1 MKIKGAFPVR
11 WAAQDGADGTGVT
24 VASQQVKYAS
34 STQGTNHP
42 TTGWQTSIPNVAD
55 GNFLWTWLHLVF
67 SDGKSTDIY
76 STARQGIDGRGIQS
90 SSVTYSQQATSVN
103 PETITNW
110 GGFPS
115 ELTDGY
121 WLYTRTVITYS
132 DGAPSTSYS
141 VSQIGTGSY
150 YAGTA
155 EYFAAGVSPDTP
167 PEGYA
172 AMGTYVSGQI
182 IQTTWKQERPQLT
195 AETPYLWNFE
205 ISSDSRGNRYV
216 TDVICIGNFAKGIT
230 SIVETYAISAQNSIP
245 TGRDYPSDIAEA
257 DWKDEAHAVAP
268 TDAKRYQWN
277 KTTTTYNDG
286 SVQNNYHIS
295 AVKGVD
301 GKGAIYIDL
310 DNENDSMLY
319 DGSGNLISGNMVSNI
334 KLYDNGSDKTSG
346 RTFSV
351 DSSSGVTASID
362 DAVLTITA
370 MSANSGYV
378 VVKCIYN
385 SVPYYARFTCKK
397 VIGADKYE
405 LVCTPSALTFNE
417 DTDTP
422 RQTTVT
428 VSVYKTAQNGTREL
442 LQKLPTGY
450 TVKRKWSDDENGTVM
465 DYADG
470 EATFIPSY
478 IWDRYRVE
486 LKDAQGVVLDYET
499 IPICHVKNGEKG
511 DSAFVLDA
519 ENENIGFVV
528 ENNGRYS
535 DSQSRTIKIN
545 AYYGAAKV
553 TSGVTYS
560 VETEE
565 NTDASVSNYLS
576 VSEVKDGEIT
586 IGTKDDVVWTKDK
599 VVNVKIT
606 ATHATYGT
614 RSIIISCVPVFGGAD
629 ADYYELQPSL
639 DAITFSKTTDG
650 QSLTPSSRSLVI
662 QCKHIK
668 KGVPEIVDLP
678 TGYAIRYSYSE
689 YPTAPSGANS
699 GTGYTSGQ
707 SITIN
712 SSTKNT
718 MLYIVL
724 FNGINVVDRE
734 SIPILKGGID
744 GNPALTMNLSND
756 ISSFASDEDG
766 TALDTTTHSTIVS
779 LFLGTAPQNITEISA
794 ECSDV
799 DMAVE
804 CVKDVN
810 GKYTG
815 EVIVTVPSEIWYAES
830 NEVVITAKCAAST
843 LSYEKVFTLH
853 NVSSG
858 AKGLPATLY
867 ELQPSL
873 DVLSFARNETG
884 GYSPATLQVY
894 CGYIKIVGSSRTS
907 YAGNDVNNLW
917 KIDGKYEIMGRYHK
931 ADGSTTGW
939 TLAYKLSNGTFT
951 IQGDSD
957 YTAIEFIFTSATEI
971 NQVSDSDIFDREIV
985 PVVRDGANGEA
996 TFYYVIPSADKITR
1010 KHDGTLSPATINC
1023 KAYQKTG
1030 TDDPE
1035 LVTSGAQGSY
1045 DYYVGTA
1052 KYTVDNYTG
1061 GNITPT
1067 PWWTKIVFYLKSS
1080 DGVVLTQR
1088 EILVENEDVSPE
1100 QNLLNDTN
1108 FTNLLLDSSTNRY
1121 KSEVLGG
1128 EGVDGNNA
1136 LFCNPDS
1143 LEKDA
1148 APYTDVWS
1156 QFVSQPNDKRLLPS
1170 TWYTLSFYA
1179 KSLGYSQ
1186 IDIKQSSNLYS
1197 FAKRRVYLSKAT
1209 HILIIRGYASTLAL
1223 SADRELRV
1231 FVHNDDWSWLTSASI
1246 KQSAITE
1253 AGVSFTPPSEGTYNI
1268 TSCCYVAGGGDAAAE
1283 QTVYL
1288 EWYRLRLANRQDR
1301 LISYCYPN
1309 VIDTQQVQV
1318 HDGNVID
1325 SRPSNGYNLVTLTQ
1339 SWKRFYMVFKTKSTI
1354 PADVNRV
1361 LFRIP
1366 QDGNSIY
1373 LSQMKLERGV
1383 FPTTWTGSNHDTKGY
1398 SGAKPYFLKF
1408 SEIKGVAT
1416 QVYQGVGD
1424 EEWYTIVYDDVN
1436 HTGWYTP
1443 VYSHLTSKDEV
1454 LTDASRWR
1462 MSNMQFVATSV
1473 FFAQM
1478 AYIENLGV
1486 RNVLLSDGST
1496 IEGGMCHSDKNDAGG
1511 SLGLGDVRFWLGAA
1525 NPALGKIRGYK
1536 DGKFVAANGK
1546 AVFDPSGDVSLCDGN
1561 AKFDKDG
1568 NTTIAN
1574 LTATN
1579 GKFSGELYSSEGRVG
1594 GFEIA
1599 EGRIGDMRDN
1609 AMLGNGMTITQS
1621 YVRAGVSD
1629 CYGAIGS
1636 DLSGSMVSGGA
1647 IQYAGYISCTR
1658 SNYKPET
1665 DMVPHTNYGMSVNV
1679 QNSETCIGMDVTVG
1693 NSSLQSIGLNFNISG
1708 RNRCYAF
1715 CGNGTG
1721 VLRGLM
1727 EGYRLNVMQ
1736 FSDNDGETRMI
1747 DLRNGKYVMLG
1758 VDRQNCSLLLP
1769 SLSNVCEALNIGH
1782 DSPGDIAV
1790 RLTIYCRWSTQSVR
1804 IIGRKHIEGQ
1814 SWEYP
1819 LLRDNNNNDNWS
1831 VNMAEGDTL
1840 ELLLT
1845 HCYAGREDSYNAYI
1859 LSHMN

>member
-11 WAAQDGADGTGVT
+11 WAAQNGADGTGVT

-42 TTGWQTSIPNVAD
+42 TTGWQTSIPKVAD

-67 SDGKSTDIY
+67 SDGKYTDIY
-76 STARQGIDGRGIQS
+76 SSTRQGIDGRGIQS

-172 AMGTYVSGQI
+172 AMGTYVSGQT

-230 SIVETYAISAQNSIP
+230 SIVETYAISAQNSVP
-245 TGRDYPSDIAEA
+245 SGRDYPSDIAEA

-295 AVKGVD
+295 AVKGID

-319 DGSGNLISGNMVSNI
+319 GGSGNLISGNMVSNI

-351 DSSSGVTASID
+351 DSSSGVTASISG
-362 DAVLTITA
+362 AVLTITA

-397 VIGADKYE
+397 VIGTDKYE
-405 LVCTPSALTFNE
+405 LVCTPSALIFND
-417 DTDTP
+417 DTDTGS
-422 RQTTVT
+422 QITVT
-428 VSVYKTAQNGTREL
+428 IQVYKTAQNGSRTL
-442 LQKLPTGY
+442 LQTLPTGY
-450 TVKRKWSDDENGTVM
+450 SVIRKWTDTQTTGTSM
-465 DYADG
+465 AYSG
-470 EATFIPSY
+470 GKATFKPY
-478 IWDRYRVE
+478 DNLYNRYRIE
-486 LKDAQGVVLDYET
+486 LLDASQHVLDYET
-499 IPICHVKNGEKG
+499 IPVNHVKNGEQG
-511 DSAFVLDA
+511 ASAFVLDA
-519 ENENIGFVV
+519 ENENIGIIV

-535 DSQSRTIKIN
+535 ESQSRTIKIN

-560 VETEE
+560 VETEG
-565 NTDASVSNYLS
+565 NTDASGCDYLS
-576 VSEVKDGEIT
+576 VSEVTNGEIT
-586 IGTKDDVVWTKDK
+586 IGTQDNIVWTKDK
-599 VVNVKIT
+599 VVNVKVT

-614 RSIIISCVPVFGGAD
+614 RTITISCVPVFGGAD

-678 TGYAIRYSYSE
+678 TGYTIRYSYSG
-689 YPTAPSGANS
+689 YPTAPSGTNS

-707 SITIN
+707 SITI
-712 SSTKNT
+712 SSTTTNT

-724 FNGINVVDRE
+724 FNGTNVVDKE
-734 SIPILKGGID
+734 SIPIIKGGID
-744 GNPALTMNLSND
+744 GNPTLTMNLSND
-756 ISSFASDEDG
+756 MSSYASDAYG
-766 TALDTTTHSTIVS
+766 TALETTVHSTVVS
-779 LFLGTAPQNITEISA
+779 LFLGTAQQAITEMSA
-794 ECSDV
+794 VCSDS
-799 DMAVE
+799 DMIVE
-804 CVKDVN
+804 CVKDYN
-810 GKYTG
+810 DKYTG
-815 EVIVTVPSEIWYAES
+815 EVVVTIPENIWYYEN

-853 NVSSG
+853 NVSAG
-858 AKGLPATLY
+858 ADGLPATLY

-894 CGYIKIVGSSRTS
+894 CGYVKIVGSSRTS
-907 YAGNDVNNLW
+907 YAGNVVNNLW
-917 KIDGKYEIMGRYHK
+917 KIDNKYEIMGRYHK

-939 TLAYKLSNGTFT
+939 TWAKDLSNGTFT
-951 IQGDSD
+951 IQGSSD
-957 YTAIEFIFTSATEI
+957 YTAIEFIFTSATSVS
-971 NQVSDSDIFDREIV
+971 QVSDSNIFDREIV
-985 PVVRDGANGEA
+985 PVMRDGANGET
-996 TFYYVIPSADKITR
+996 TFYYAIPSADKITR
-1010 KHDGTLSPATINC
+1010 KHDGTLVPATINC

-1088 EILVENEDVSPE
+1088 EILVENEDISPE

-1108 FTNLLLDSSTNRY
+1108 FTNLLLDSSTNRF
-1121 KSEVLGG
+1121 KSEILEG
-1128 EGVDGNNA
+1128 EGVDGSNA
-1136 LFCNPDS
+1136 LLCNPNS
-1143 LEKDA
+1143 LGKDDI
-1148 APYTDVWS
+1148 PYTEVWT
-1156 QFVSQPNDKRLLPS
+1156 QAVSQNNDKRLLPS
-1170 TWYTLSFYA
+1170 TWYTLSFWA
-1179 KSLGYSQ
+1179 KTLGFSQ
-1186 IDIKQSSNLYS
+1186 IDIKESSNRYG
-1197 FAKRRVYLSKAT
+1197 FATKSVYLVVAT
-1209 HILIIRGYASTLAL
+1209 HTLRIRGNASTLAL
-1223 SADRELRV
+1223 SANRELRV
-1231 FVHNDDWSWLTSASI
+1231 FIYNDDWSWQTNVGI

-1253 AGVSFTPPSEGTYNI
+1253 AEVSFTPPSEGTYKI
-1268 TSCCYVAGGGDAAAE
+1268 TAYCYLSGAGNAAAE

-1288 EWYRLRLANRQDR
+1288 EWYRLKLANRQDKLR
-1301 LISYCYPN
+1301 SFCYPN

-1318 HDGNVID
+1318 HDGNVYD
-1325 SRPSNGYNLVTLTQ
+1325 SRPSNGDNLVTLTQ

-1366 QDGNSIY
+1366 QNGNSIY

-1383 FPTTWTGSNHDTKGY
+1383 FPTAWIGSNHDTKGY
-1398 SGAKPYFLKF
+1398 NGAKPDFQKF
-1408 SEIKGVAT
+1408 SQMQGVSK
-1416 QVYQGVGD
+1416 QVYQGVGK

-1443 VYSHLTSKDEV
+1443 VYSHLTSKGEV
-1454 LTDASRWR
+1454 LTDTTKWR

-1478 AYIENLGV
+1478 AYVENLGV

-1511 SLGLGDVRFWLGAA
+1511 SLGLGDVRFWLGSA

-1536 DGKFVAANGK
+1536 DGKFVAADGK
-1546 AVFDPSGDVSLCDGN
+1546 AVFDPSGDVTLCGGN
-1561 AKFDKDG
+1561 AKFDKNG

-1579 GKFSGELYSSEGRVG
+1579 GKFTGEVNATSGRFTNVEVNGSSRSAFTQPTDSFDENISDCISLISEGG
-1594 GFEIA
+1594 GWKYAYSLPWDVKQSGRRISIVNWKWGTQTSEGYASISAPTGKYFFEDGIQKT
-1599 EGRIGDMRDN
+1599 E
-1609 AMLGNGMTITQS
+1609 L
-1621 YVRAGVSD
+1621 
-1629 CYGAIGS
+1629 
-1636 DLSGSMVSGGA
+1636 DLSRQIVELLGYGTNTTFYGWVVIRRENIMTTYQYGRCQRVLFWGSVRCTSASSYQLTQAWFDGTQNKASLTRLSEGLYRITFPSGIIADASALLVMATGYGYVAGSTSAPCKPTIVSKTKTSFD
-1647 IQYAGYISCTR
+1647 ILISDDASR
-1658 SNYKPET
+1658 
-1665 DMVPHTNYGMSVNV
+1665 
-1679 QNSETCIGMDVTVG
+1679 
-1693 NSSLQSIGLNFNISG
+1693 
-1708 RNRCYAF
+1708 
-1715 CGNGTG
+1715 
-1721 VLRGLM
+1721 
-1727 EGYRLNVMQ
+1727 
-1736 FSDNDGETRMI
+1736 NDGSF
-1747 DLRNGKYVMLG
+1747 DFFVANLYDWL
-1758 VDRQNCSLLLP
+1758 
-1769 SLSNVCEALNIGH
+1769 
-1782 DSPGDIAV
+1782 
-1790 RLTIYCRWSTQSVR
+1790 
-1804 IIGRKHIEGQ
+1804 
-1814 SWEYP
+1814 
-1819 LLRDNNNNDNWS
+1819 
-1831 VNMAEGDTL
+1831 
-1840 ELLLT
+1840 
-1845 HCYAGREDSYNAYI
+1845 
-1859 LSHMN
+1859 

>member
-11 WAAQDGADGTGVT
+11 WAAQNGADGTGVT

-42 TTGWQTSIPNVAD
+42 STGWQTSIPNVAD

-67 SDGKSTDIY
+67 SDGKYTDIY
-76 STARQGIDGRGIQS
+76 SSARQGIDGRGIQS

-103 PETITNW
+103 PETITDW

-115 ELTDGY
+115 ELIDGY

-172 AMGTYVSGQI
+172 PMGTYVSGET
-182 IQTTWKQERPQLT
+182 IQTTWKQERPRLT

-216 TDVICIGNFAKGIT
+216 TNVICIGNFAKGIV
-230 SIVETYAISAQNSIP
+230 SIVETYAISAHGSIQD
-245 TGRDYPSDIAEA
+245 GRDYPEDIVEK

-295 AVKGVD
+295 AVKGID

-346 RTFSV
+346 MTFSV
-351 DSSSGVTASID
+351 DSSSGVTASISGS
-362 DAVLTITA
+362 VLTITA

-397 VIGADKYE
+397 VIGTDKYE
-405 LVCTPSALTFNE
+405 VVCTPSALIFND
-417 DTDTP
+417 DTDTGS
-422 RQTTVT
+422 QITVT
-428 VSVYKTAQNGTREL
+428 IQVYKTAQNGSRTL
-442 LQKLPTGY
+442 LQSLPTGY
-450 TVKRKWSDDENGTVM
+450 SVIRKWTDTQTTGTAM
-465 DYADG
+465 TYSG
-470 EATFIPSY
+470 GKATFKPY
-478 IWDRYRVE
+478 DATYDRYRIE
-486 LKDAQGVVLDYET
+486 LLDSNDNVLDYET
-499 IPICHVKNGEKG
+499 IPINHVRNGEQG
-511 DSAFVLDA
+511 ASAFVLDA

-535 DSQSRTIKIN
+535 KSQSRTIKIN

-560 VETEE
+560 VETEG
-565 NTDASVSNYLS
+565 NTVASGYDYLS
-576 VSEVKDGEIT
+576 VSEVKNGEIT
-586 IGTKDDVVWTKDK
+586 IGTQDNLVWTKDK

-678 TGYAIRYSYSE
+678 TGYTIRYSYSGF
-689 YPTAPSGANS
+689 PTSTTGTNSGA
-699 GTGYTSGQ
+699 GYTSGQ

-712 SSTKNT
+712 SSTAST

-724 FNGINVVDRE
+724 FKGSNVVDKE
-734 SIPILKGGID
+734 SIPIIKGGID
-744 GNPALTMNLSND
+744 GNPTLTMNLSND
-756 ISSFASDEDG
+756 MSSYASDALG
-766 TALDTTTHSTIVS
+766 TALKTTVHRTIVS
-779 LFLGTAPQNITEISA
+779 MFLGTVQQAITEMSA
-794 ECSDV
+794 VCSD
-799 DMAVE
+799 AHITVE
-804 CVKDVN
+804 CVKDYN
-810 GKYTG
+810 NKYTG
-815 EVIVTVPSEIWYAES
+815 EVVVTIPKDILYSEN
-830 NEVVITAKCAAST
+830 NEVVITAKCDAST
-843 LSYEKVFTLH
+843 LRYEKVFTLH
-853 NVSSG
+853 NVKSG
-858 AKGLPATLY
+858 ADGLPATLY
-867 ELQPSL
+867 ELRPSL
-873 DVLSFARNETG
+873 DVLSFARNEKG

-894 CGYIKIVGSSRTS
+894 CGYIKIVGPSRTS
-907 YAGNDVNNLW
+907 YAGNDVKNLSN
-917 KIDGKYEIMGRYHK
+917 IDGKYEIMGRYHK
-931 ADGSTTGW
+931 ADGNVTGW
-939 TLAYKLSNGTFT
+939 TRAKSQSNGTFT
-951 IQGDSD
+951 IQGSSD
-957 YTAIEFIFTSATEI
+957 YTAIEFIFTSATDV
-971 NQVSDSDIFDREIV
+971 NQVSDSNIFDREIV
-985 PVVRDGANGEA
+985 PVMRDGANGET

-1023 KAYQKTG
+1023 KAYKKTG
-1030 TDDPE
+1030 TDDPK

-1080 DGVVLTQR
+1080 NGVVLTQR
-1088 EILVENEDVSPE
+1088 EILVENEDISPE

-1121 KSEVLGG
+1121 KSEILEG
-1128 EGVDGNNA
+1128 EGVDGKNA
-1136 LFCNPDS
+1136 LLCNPDS

-1148 APYTDVWS
+1148 VPYTEVWT
-1156 QFVSQPNDKRLLPS
+1156 QAVSQPNDKRLLPS
-1170 TWYTLSFYA
+1170 TWYTFSFFA
-1179 KSLGYSQ
+1179 KTLGYSQ
-1186 IDIKQSSNLYS
+1186 IDIKQSSNLYG
-1197 FAKRRVYLSKAT
+1197 FATKSVYLTVAE
-1209 HILIIRGYASTLAL
+1209 HRLRIRGNASTLAL
-1223 SADRELRV
+1223 SANRWLRV
-1231 FVHNDDWSWLTSASI
+1231 FVLKDDWSWSRYVDI

-1253 AGVSFTPPSEGTYNI
+1253 AEVSFTPPSEGTYEI
-1268 TSCCYVAGGGDAAAE
+1268 RAYCYSDDGGNATAE

-1288 EWYRLRLANRQDR
+1288 EWYRLKIANRQNK
-1301 LISYCYPN
+1301 LVSYCHPN

-1325 SRPSNGYNLVTLTQ
+1325 SRPSDGNNLVTLTT

-1354 PADVNRV
+1354 PTDRNYV

-1366 QDGNSIY
+1366 KDGNSIY

-1383 FPTTWTGSNHDTKGY
+1383 FPTAWTGSNHDTKGY
-1398 SGAKPYFLKF
+1398 NGAKPDFQKF
-1408 SEIKGVAT
+1408 SQMQGVSK
-1416 QVYQGVGD
+1416 QVYQGVGK

-1443 VYSHLTSKDEV
+1443 VYSHLTSKGEV
-1454 LTDASRWR
+1454 LTDTTKWR

-1496 IEGGMCHSDKNDAGG
+1496 IEGGMCYSDKDENGH
-1511 SLGLGDVRFWLGAA
+1511 SLNLGDVRFWLGSSS
-1525 NPALGKIRGYK
+1525 PSSGTIRGYK
-1536 DGKFVAANGK
+1536 NGKFVAANGK
-1546 AVFDPSGDVSLCDGN
+1546 AVFDPSGDVILCGGK

-1574 LTATN
+1574 LNATS
-1579 GKFSGELYSSEGRVG
+1579 GKFTGEVNATSGSFTNVEVHGSMRSAFTQPTDSFNINISDCISLISQGDGWKYAYSLPWDVSQSGRRISIVNWKWDDWTSTGHASISAPENEEKYFFENGIQTKNLDLSREVVELLGYGTPTKFYGWIVLRRENIMTVRKYGRYQRVLFWGSVRCSSASSFSLTQVWYDGNRVRAKLSRISEGKY
-1594 GFEIA
+1594 EIS
-1599 EGRIGDMRDN
+1599 
-1609 AMLGNGMTITQS
+1609 LPS
-1621 YVRAGVSD
+1621 
-1629 CYGAIGS
+1629 
-1636 DLSGSMVSGGA
+1636 
-1647 IQYAGYISCTR
+1647 GYISDA
-1658 SNYKPET
+1658 SKLLV
-1665 DMVPHTNYGMSVNV
+1665 MVTGFGYVVGSDKYP
-1679 QNSETCIGMDVTVG
+1679 CKATVI
-1693 NSSLQSIGLNFNISG
+1693 NKTSTSFQV
-1708 RNRCYAF
+1708 A
-1715 CGNGTG
+1715 
-1721 VLRGLM
+1721 V
-1727 EGYRLNVMQ
+1727 
-1736 FSDNDGETRMI
+1736 SDDFTMNDGNF
-1747 DLRNGKYVMLG
+1747 DFFVANLG
-1758 VDRQNCSLLLP
+1758 DW
-1769 SLSNVCEALNIGH
+1769 
-1782 DSPGDIAV
+1782 D
-1790 RLTIYCRWSTQSVR
+1790 
-1804 IIGRKHIEGQ
+1804 
-1814 SWEYP
+1814 
-1819 LLRDNNNNDNWS
+1819 
-1831 VNMAEGDTL
+1831 
-1840 ELLLT
+1840 
-1845 HCYAGREDSYNAYI
+1845 
-1859 LSHMN
+1859 

>member
-11 WAAQDGADGTGVT
+11 WAAQNGADGTGVT

-34 STQGTNHP
+34 STQGTDHP

-67 SDGKSTDIY
+67 SDGKYTDIY
-76 STARQGIDGRGIQS
+76 SSARQGIDGRGIQS

-115 ELTDGY
+115 ELIDGY

-132 DGAPSTSYS
+132 DGEPSTSYS

-172 AMGTYVSGQI
+172 AMGTYVSGET
-182 IQTTWKQERPQLT
+182 IQTTWKQERPRLT

-230 SIVETYAISAQNSIP
+230 SIVETYAISAHGSVQD
-245 TGRDYPSDIAEA
+245 GRDYPEDIFEK

-295 AVKGVD
+295 AVKGID

-346 RTFSV
+346 ITFSV
-351 DSSSGVTASID
+351 DSSSGVTANISGS
-362 DAVLTITA
+362 VLTITA

-397 VIGADKYE
+397 VIGTDKYE
-405 LVCTPSALTFNE
+405 LVCTPSALIFND
-417 DTDTP
+417 DTDTGS
-422 RQTTVT
+422 QITVT
-428 VSVYKTAQNGTREL
+428 IQVYKTAQNGIREWL
-442 LQKLPTGY
+442 KKLPTGY
-450 TVKRKWSDDENGTVM
+450 SVIRKWSDTQTDGTKM
-465 DYADG
+465 DYIAG
-470 EATFIPSY
+470 KATFTPYDAIY
-478 IWDRYRVE
+478 NRYRIE
-486 LKDAQGVVLDYET
+486 LLDASQNVLDYET
-499 IPICHVKNGEKG
+499 IPINHVRNGEQG
-511 DSAFVLDA
+511 ESAFVLDA
-519 ENENIGFVV
+519 ENENIGIIV
-528 ENNGRYS
+528 ENDGRYS
-535 DSQSRTIKIN
+535 KSQSRTIKIN

-560 VETEE
+560 VETEG
-565 NTDASVSNYLS
+565 NSVASGYDYLS
-576 VSEVKDGEIT
+576 VSEVKNGEIT
-586 IGTKDDVVWTKDK
+586 IGTQDNLVWTKDK

-668 KGVPEIVDLP
+668 KGIPEIVDLP
-678 TGYAIRYSYSE
+678 TSYTIRYSYSGF
-689 YPTAPSGANS
+689 PTSTTGTNS
-699 GTGYTSGQ
+699 GEVYTSGQ

-712 SSTKNT
+712 SSTAST

-724 FNGINVVDRE
+724 FKGSNVVDKE
-734 SIPILKGGID
+734 SIPIIKGGID
-744 GNPALTMNLSND
+744 GNPTLTMNLSND
-756 ISSFASDEDG
+756 MSSFASDANGNSLEE
-766 TALDTTTHSTIVS
+766 TFHYTQVS
-779 LFLGTAPQNITEISA
+779 MYLGTSMQTITEMYA
-794 ECSDV
+794 ECSDS
-799 DMAVE
+799 DMVVS
-804 CVKDVN
+804 CKKDGN
-810 GKYTG
+810 GNYTG
-815 EVIVTVPSEIWYAES
+815 VVEVKVPRDIWFADN

-858 AKGLPATLY
+858 ADATLY
-867 ELQPSL
+867 ELQPSC
-873 DVLSFARNETG
+873 DVLSFARNEKG
-884 GYSPATLQVY
+884 GYSPASLQVY
-894 CGYIKIVGSSRTS
+894 CGYVKIVGDSRTS
-907 YAGNDVNNLW
+907 YAGNNVNNLSN
-917 KIDGKYEIMGRYHK
+917 IDGKYEIMGRYHK
-931 ADGSTTGW
+931 ADGVTGW
-939 TLAYKLSNGTFT
+939 TLASKQPNGTFT
-951 IQGDSD
+951 VRGDSE
-957 YTAIEFIFTSATEI
+957 YTAIEFIFTSATEVS
-971 NQVSDSDIFDREIV
+971 QVSDSNIFDREIV
-985 PVVRDGANGEA
+985 PVMRDGANGET
-996 TFYYVIPSADKITR
+996 TFYYAVPSADKITR
-1010 KHDGTLSPATINC
+1010 KHDGTLIPATINF

-1030 TDDPE
+1030 TDDPK

-1061 GNITPT
+1061 GDITPT

-1080 DGVVLTQR
+1080 NGVVLTQR
-1088 EILVENEDVSPE
+1088 EILVENEDISPE

-1121 KSEVLGG
+1121 KSEVLEG

-1136 LFCNPDS
+1136 LLCNPGS

-1148 APYTDVWS
+1148 VPYTEVWK
-1156 QFVSQPNDKRLLPS
+1156 QAVSQTNDRRLLPS
-1170 TWYTLSFYA
+1170 TWYALSFWA
-1179 KSLGYSQ
+1179 KTLGYSQ
-1186 IDIKQSSNLYS
+1186 IDIKQSSNLYG
-1197 FAKRRVYLSKAT
+1197 FAQRRVYLVVAT
-1209 HILIIRGYASTLAL
+1209 HTLRIRGNVSTQAL
-1223 SADRELRV
+1223 SAGRDLSV
-1231 FVHNDDWSWLTSASI
+1231 FIYKEDWSWNRSISI
-1246 KQSAITE
+1246 KQSSITE
-1253 AGVSFTPPSEGTYNI
+1253 AEVSFTPPSNGTYNI
-1268 TSCCYVAGGGDAAAE
+1268 TAFCHADSGGNAE
-1283 QTVYL
+1283 ATQTVYL
-1288 EWYRLRLANRQDR
+1288 EWYRLRLANRQNK
-1301 LISYCYPN
+1301 LNSYCQPN

-1318 HDGNVID
+1318 HDGNVIS
-1325 SRPSNGYNLVTLTQ
+1325 SRPSDGFNSVTLTT

-1354 PADVNRV
+1354 PTDRNYV

-1366 QDGNSIY
+1366 KDGNSVY

-1383 FPTTWTGSNHDTKGY
+1383 FPTAWTGSNHDTKGY
-1398 SGAKPYFLKF
+1398 NGAKPDFQKF
-1408 SEIKGVAT
+1408 SQMQGVSK
-1416 QVYQGVGD
+1416 QVYQGVGK

-1443 VYSHLTSKDEV
+1443 VYSHLTSTDEA
-1454 LTDASRWR
+1454 LNDASKWR

-1478 AYIENLGV
+1478 AYVENLGV

-1496 IEGGMCHSDKNDAGG
+1496 IEGGMCHSDKDENGN
-1511 SLGLGDVRFWLGAA
+1511 SLNLGNVRFWLGSSS
-1525 NPALGKIRGYK
+1525 PSSGTIRGYK
-1536 DGKFVAANGK
+1536 DGKFVAAGGK
-1546 AVFDPSGDVSLCDGN
+1546 AV
-1561 AKFDKDG
+1561 FDKDG
-1568 NTTIAN
+1568 NTTISNLKAAN
-1574 LTATN
+1574 GEFDGVIKAKKFLYGTSGNEIINNDYKIDKNGGINNFLVNYGVKITLPAISADDEGLQIAISVNSYSESRYVYILTNNTLVSVYYRGQRFN
-1579 GKFSGELYSSEGRVG
+1579 K
-1594 GFEIA
+1594 I
-1599 EGRIGDMRDN
+1599 
-1609 AMLGNGMTITQS
+1609 MLGNGSI
-1621 YVRAGVSD
+1621 VLCVIAGSWRVIAESTSR
-1629 CYGAIGS
+1629 I
-1636 DLSGSMVSGGA
+1636 VGG
-1647 IQYAGYISCTR
+1647 
-1658 SNYKPET
+1658 
-1665 DMVPHTNYGMSVNV
+1665 
-1679 QNSETCIGMDVTVG
+1679 
-1693 NSSLQSIGLNFNISG
+1693 
-1708 RNRCYAF
+1708 
-1715 CGNGTG
+1715 
-1721 VLRGLM
+1721 
-1727 EGYRLNVMQ
+1727 
-1736 FSDNDGETRMI
+1736 ND
-1747 DLRNGKYVMLG
+1747 
-1758 VDRQNCSLLLP
+1758 
-1769 SLSNVCEALNIGH
+1769 
-1782 DSPGDIAV
+1782 
-1790 RLTIYCRWSTQSVR
+1790 
-1804 IIGRKHIEGQ
+1804 
-1814 SWEYP
+1814 
-1819 LLRDNNNNDNWS
+1819 
-1831 VNMAEGDTL
+1831 
-1840 ELLLT
+1840 
-1845 HCYAGREDSYNAYI
+1845 
-1859 LSHMN
+1859 

>member
-11 WAAQDGADGTGVT
+11 WAAQNGADGTGVT

-67 SDGKSTDIY
+67 SDGKYTDIY
-76 STARQGIDGRGIQS
+76 SSARQGIDGRGIQS

-103 PETITNW
+103 PETITDW

-115 ELTDGY
+115 ELIDGY

-172 AMGTYVSGQI
+172 PMGTYVSGET
-182 IQTTWKQERPQLT
+182 IQTTWKQERPRLT

-230 SIVETYAISAQNSIP
+230 SIVETYAISAQNSVP
-245 TGRDYPSDIAEA
+245 SGRDYPSDIEEK

-295 AVKGVD
+295 AVKGID

-346 RTFSV
+346 MTFSV
-351 DSSSGVTASID
+351 DNSSGVTASID
-362 DAVLTITA
+362 GAVLTITA

-397 VIGADKYE
+397 VIGTDKYE
-405 LVCTPSALTFNE
+405 LVCTPSALIFND
-417 DTDTP
+417 DTDTGS
-422 RQTTVT
+422 QITVT
-428 VSVYKTAQNGTREL
+428 IQVYKTAQNGSRTL
-442 LQKLPTGY
+442 LQSLPPGY
-450 TVKRKWSDDENGTVM
+450 SVIRKWTDTQTSGTAM
-465 DYADG
+465 TYSG
-470 EATFIPSY
+470 GKATFKPY
-478 IWDRYRVE
+478 DATYDRYRIE
-486 LKDAQGVVLDYET
+486 LLDASQNVLDYET
-499 IPICHVKNGEKG
+499 IPINHVRNGEQG
-511 DSAFVLDA
+511 ASAFVLDA
-519 ENENIGFVV
+519 ENENIGIIV

-535 DSQSRTIKIN
+535 ESQSRTIKIN

-560 VETEE
+560 VETEG
-565 NTDASVSNYLS
+565 NTDASGHAYLV
-576 VSEVKDGEIT
+576 VSEVTNGEIT
-586 IGTKDDVVWTKDK
+586 IGTQDNIVWTKDK

-629 ADYYELQPSL
+629 ADYYDLLPSL
-639 DAITFSKTTDG
+639 PSITFTKTSDG
-650 QSLTPSSRSLVI
+650 KSLTPSSRTLTV
-662 QCKHIK
+662 QCLH
-668 KGVPEIVDLP
+668 VTS
-678 TGYAIRYSYSE
+678 TGQTPVSIPSGYSVRYSYKSH
-689 YPTAPSGANS
+689 PTTSTS
-699 GTGYTSGQ
+699 GTEFPIDGLEVKSATTN
-707 SITIN
+707 TIVYL
-712 SSTKNT
+712 S
-718 MLYIVL
+718 L
-724 FNGINVVDRE
+724 FNGTILVDKE
-734 SIPILKGGID
+734 SVPIIKGGID
-744 GNPALTMNLSND
+744 G
-756 ISSFASDEDG
+756 
-766 TALDTTTHSTIVS
+766 
-779 LFLGTAPQNITEISA
+779 
-794 ECSDV
+794 
-799 DMAVE
+799 
-804 CVKDVN
+804 
-810 GKYTG
+810 
-815 EVIVTVPSEIWYAES
+815 
-830 NEVVITAKCAAST
+830 
-843 LSYEKVFTLH
+843 
-853 NVSSG
+853 
-858 AKGLPATLY
+858 
-867 ELQPSL
+867 
-873 DVLSFARNETG
+873 ET
-884 GYSPATLQVY
+884 
-894 CGYIKIVGSSRTS
+894 
-907 YAGNDVNNLW
+907 
-917 KIDGKYEIMGRYHK
+917 
-931 ADGSTTGW
+931 
-939 TLAYKLSNGTFT
+939 
-951 IQGDSD
+951 
-957 YTAIEFIFTSATEI
+957 
-971 NQVSDSDIFDREIV
+971 
-985 PVVRDGANGEA
+985 
-996 TFYYVIPSADKITR
+996 TFYYSIPSADKITR

-1023 KAYQKTG
+1023 KAYKKTG
-1030 TDDPE
+1030 TDDPK

-1088 EILVENEDVSPE
+1088 EILVENEDISPG

-1121 KSEVLGG
+1121 KSEVLEG

-1136 LFCNPDS
+1136 LLCNPDS

-1148 APYTDVWS
+1148 VPYTEVWR
-1156 QFVSQPNDKRLLPS
+1156 QAVSQPNDKRLLPS
-1170 TWYTLSFYA
+1170 TWYALSFWA
-1179 KSLGYSQ
+1179 KTLGYSQ
-1186 IDIKQSSNLYS
+1186 IDIKQSSNLYG
-1197 FAKRRVYLSKAT
+1197 FAQRRVYLVVAT
-1209 HILIIRGYASTLAL
+1209 HTLRIRGNVSTPAL
-1223 SADRELRV
+1223 SAGRDLRV
-1231 FVHNDDWSWLTSASI
+1231 FIYKEDWSWNRSISI
-1246 KQSAITE
+1246 KQSSITE
-1253 AGVSFTPPSEGTYNI
+1253 AEVSFTPPSNGTYNI
-1268 TSCCYVAGGGDAAAE
+1268 TAFCHADSGGNATAE

-1288 EWYRLRLANRQDR
+1288 EWYRLKIANRQNK
-1301 LISYCYPN
+1301 LVSYCHPN

-1325 SRPSNGYNLVTLTQ
+1325 SRPSDGNNLVTLTT

-1354 PADVNRV
+1354 PTDRNYV

-1366 QDGNSIY
+1366 KDGNSIY
-1373 LSQMKLERGV
+1373 LSQIKLERGV
-1383 FPTTWTGSNHDTKGY
+1383 FPTAWTGSNHDTKGY
-1398 SGAKPYFLKF
+1398 NGAKPDFQKF
-1408 SEIKGVAT
+1408 SQMQGVSK
-1416 QVYQGVGD
+1416 QVYQGVGK

-1443 VYSHLTSKDEV
+1443 VYSHLTSKGEV
-1454 LTDASRWR
+1454 LTDTTKWR

-1478 AYIENLGV
+1478 AYVENLGV

-1536 DGKFVAANGK
+1536 DGKFVAADGK
-1546 AVFDPSGDVSLCDGN
+1546 AVFDPSGDVILCGGN
-1561 AKFDKDG
+1561 AKFDKNG

-1574 LTATN
+1574 LTATSGSFTGEVN
-1579 GKFSGELYSSEGRVG
+1579 ATSGKFTDVEVNGSMRSSFTAPSGISDV
-1594 GFEIA
+1594 
-1599 EGRIGDMRDN
+1599 D
-1609 AMLGNGMTITQS
+1609 
-1621 YVRAGVSD
+1621 VSD
-1629 CYGAIGS
+1629 CISLISTGVGTVADEYNLPWKAKQSGRRISIVNWKWNGQTSTGFASIKAPTGKYFFEDGIQKSELKLSRQAVELLGYGTSDEFYGWIVLRRENIMTVYQYGKCQRVLFWGS
-1636 DLSGSMVSGGA
+1636 VRCSSSTSYSLTQAWYDGTNDKARLERKQEGLYRISFPDGIIADASHLLVMVTG
-1647 IQYAGYISCTR
+1647 IGYIAGSSTLPCKATVVAKR
-1658 SNYKPET
+1658 SNGFDVAVSDDET
-1665 DMVPHTNYGMSVNV
+1665 K
-1679 QNSETCIGMDVTVG
+1679 
-1693 NSSLQSIGLNFNISG
+1693 
-1708 RNRCYAF
+1708 
-1715 CGNGTG
+1715 
-1721 VLRGLM
+1721 
-1727 EGYRLNVMQ
+1727 
-1736 FSDNDGETRMI
+1736 NDGSF
-1747 DLRNGKYVMLG
+1747 DFFV
-1758 VDRQNCSLLLP
+1758 
-1769 SLSNVCEALNIGH
+1769 ANIM
-1782 DSPGDIAV
+1782 DW
-1790 RLTIYCRWSTQSVR
+1790 L
-1804 IIGRKHIEGQ
+1804 
-1814 SWEYP
+1814 
-1819 LLRDNNNNDNWS
+1819 
-1831 VNMAEGDTL
+1831 
-1840 ELLLT
+1840 
-1845 HCYAGREDSYNAYI
+1845 
-1859 LSHMN
+1859 

>member
-11 WAAQDGADGTGVT
+11 WAAQNGADGTGVT

-34 STQGTNHP
+34 STQGTDHP

-67 SDGKSTDIY
+67 SDGKYTDIY
-76 STARQGIDGRGIQS
+76 SSARQGIDGRGIQS

-103 PETITNW
+103 PETITDW

-115 ELTDGY
+115 ELIDGY

-172 AMGTYVSGQI
+172 PMGTYVSGET
-182 IQTTWKQERPQLT
+182 IQTTWKQERPPLT

-230 SIVETYAISAQNSIP
+230 SIVETYAISAHGSVED
-245 TGRDYPSDIAEA
+245 GRDYPEDILEK
-257 DWKDEAHAVAP
+257 DWTDEHFAAP
-268 TDAKRYQWN
+268 PTNEKPYQWN

-295 AVKGVD
+295 AVKGID

-319 DGSGNLISGNMVSNI
+319 DGSDNLISGNMVSNI
-334 KLYDNGSDKTSG
+334 KLYDNGSDKTLG
-346 RTFSV
+346 RAFSI
-351 DSSSGVTASID
+351 DSSSGVVASISN
-362 DAVLTITA
+362 ATPETPIATLTVTS

-397 VIGADKYE
+397 VIGTDKYE
-405 LVCTPSALTFNE
+405 LVCTPSALTFND
-417 DTDTP
+417 DTDTGS
-422 RQTTVT
+422 QITVT
-428 VSVYKTAQNGTREL
+428 IQVYKTAQNGTRSL
-442 LQKLPTGY
+442 LQSLPTGY
-450 TVKRKWSDDENGTVM
+450 SLIRKWQDTQTIETAKRMEYSN
-465 DYADG
+465 YK
-470 EATFIPSY
+470 ATFTPYDAIY
-478 IWDRYRVE
+478 DRYRIE
-486 LKDAQGVVLDYET
+486 LLDASSNLLDYET
-499 IPICHVKNGEKG
+499 IPISHVKNGEQG
-511 DSAFVLDA
+511 ASSFVLDA
-519 ENENIGFVV
+519 ENENIGIIV

-535 DSQSRTIKIN
+535 KSQSRTIKIN

-560 VETEE
+560 VETEG
-565 NTDASVSNYLS
+565 NTVASGYDYLS
-576 VSEVKDGEIT
+576 VSEVQNGEIT
-586 IGTKDDVVWTKDK
+586 IGTQDNIVWTKDK
-599 VVNVKIT
+599 VVNIKIT

-662 QCKHIK
+662 QCKHIQ
-668 KGVPEIVDLP
+668 KGIPEIVDLP
-678 TGYAIRYSYSE
+678 TSYTIRYSYSGF
-689 YPTAPSGANS
+689 PTSTSGTNS

-712 SSTKNT
+712 SITRST

-724 FNGINVVDRE
+724 FKGSNVVDKE
-734 SIPILKGGID
+734 SIPIIKGGID

-756 ISSFASDEDG
+756 MSSFASDADGYSFEDTYHHTQVSMYLG
-766 TALDTTTHSTIVS
+766 TSMQTITEMNAECNDPDMIVS
-779 LFLGTAPQNITEISA
+779 CQ
-794 ECSDV
+794 
-799 DMAVE
+799 
-804 CVKDVN
+804 KDGN
-810 GKYTG
+810 GNYTG
-815 EVIVTVPSEIWYAES
+815 VVEVEVPRDKFYDDN

-858 AKGLPATLY
+858 ADGLPATLY

-873 DVLSFARNETG
+873 DVLSFARNEKG
-884 GYSPATLQVY
+884 GYSPASLQVY
-894 CGYIKIVGSSRTS
+894 CGYIKIVGDSRTS
-907 YAGNDVNNLW
+907 YAGNNVNNLSN
-917 KIDGKYEIMGRYHK
+917 IDGKYEIMGRYHQSDDK
-931 ADGSTTGW
+931 PTGW
-939 TLAYKLSNGTFT
+939 TRAKFQSNGTFT
-951 IQGDSD
+951 IQGSSN
-957 YTAIEFIFTSATEI
+957 YTAIEFIFTSATDV
-971 NQVSDSDIFDREIV
+971 NQVSDSNIFDREIV
-985 PVVRDGANGEA
+985 PVMRDGANGEA
-996 TFYYVIPSADKITR
+996 TFYYAVPSADKITR
-1010 KHDGTLSPATINC
+1010 KHDGTLSPATINF

-1035 LVTSGAQGSY
+1035 PVTSGAQGSY

-1061 GNITPT
+1061 GDITPT

-1080 DGVVLTQR
+1080 GGVVLTQR
-1088 EILVENEDVSPE
+1088 EILVENEDISPE

-1121 KSEVLGG
+1121 KSEILEG

-1136 LFCNPDS
+1136 LLCNPDS

-1148 APYTDVWS
+1148 VPYTEVWR
-1156 QFVSQPNDKRLLPS
+1156 QAVSQPNDKRLLPS
-1170 TWYTLSFYA
+1170 TWYALSFWA
-1179 KSLGYSQ
+1179 KTLGYSQ
-1186 IDIKQSSNLYS
+1186 IDIKQSSNLYG
-1197 FAKRRVYLSKAT
+1197 FAQRRVYLVVAT
-1209 HILIIRGYASTLAL
+1209 HTLRIRGNVSTPAL
-1223 SADRELRV
+1223 SAGRDLSV
-1231 FVHNDDWSWLTSASI
+1231 FIYKEDWSWNRSISI
-1246 KQSAITE
+1246 KQSSITE
-1253 AGVSFTPPSEGTYNI
+1253 AEVSFTPPSNGTYNI
-1268 TSCCYVAGGGDAAAE
+1268 TAFCHADSGGNAE
-1283 QTVYL
+1283 ATQTVYL
-1288 EWYRLRLANRQDR
+1288 EWYRLKLANRQNK
-1301 LISYCYPN
+1301 LVSYCEPN

-1325 SRPSNGYNLVTLTQ
+1325 SRPSDGYNLVTLTQ

-1354 PADVNRV
+1354 PTDVNKV

-1366 QDGNSIY
+1366 KDGNSIY
-1373 LSQMKLERGV
+1373 LSRMKLERGV
-1383 FPTTWTGSNHDTKGY
+1383 FPTAWTGSNNDTKGY
-1398 SGAKPYFLKF
+1398 NGAKPDFQKF
-1408 SEIKGVAT
+1408 SQMQGVSK
-1416 QVYQGVGD
+1416 QVYQGVGK

-1443 VYSHLTSKDEV
+1443 VYSHLTSKGEV
-1454 LTDASRWR
+1454 LTDTTKWR

-1511 SLGLGDVRFWLGAA
+1511 SLGLDNVRFWLGHSD
-1525 NPALGKIRGYK
+1525 PAQGKIRGYR
-1536 DGKFVAANGK
+1536 DGTFVAAGGK
-1546 AVFDPSGDVSLCDGN
+1546 AVFDKN
-1561 AKFDKDG
+1561 G
-1568 NTTIAN
+1568 NTTISN
-1574 LTATN
+1574 LKATN
-1579 GKFSGELYSSEGRVG
+1579 GEFDGTIKAKRFLYGTSNEIITDNFTIDKTIGVNNFLVNYGVTITLPQIDDDDEGLQIVISVNSYSESNYVYILTNYSLVKMHYHGKS
-1594 GFEIA
+1594 FNQIK
-1599 EGRIGDMRDN
+1599 
-1609 AMLGNGMTITQS
+1609 LGNGSI
-1621 YVRAGVSD
+1621 VLCVIAGSWRVIAESTSR
-1629 CYGAIGS
+1629 I
-1636 DLSGSMVSGGA
+1636 VGG
-1647 IQYAGYISCTR
+1647 
-1658 SNYKPET
+1658 NYT
-1665 DMVPHTNYGMSVNV
+1665 
-1679 QNSETCIGMDVTVG
+1679 
-1693 NSSLQSIGLNFNISG
+1693 
-1708 RNRCYAF
+1708 
-1715 CGNGTG
+1715 
-1721 VLRGLM
+1721 
-1727 EGYRLNVMQ
+1727 
-1736 FSDNDGETRMI
+1736 
-1747 DLRNGKYVMLG
+1747 
-1758 VDRQNCSLLLP
+1758 
-1769 SLSNVCEALNIGH
+1769 
-1782 DSPGDIAV
+1782 
-1790 RLTIYCRWSTQSVR
+1790 
-1804 IIGRKHIEGQ
+1804 
-1814 SWEYP
+1814 
-1819 LLRDNNNNDNWS
+1819 
-1831 VNMAEGDTL
+1831 
-1840 ELLLT
+1840 
-1845 HCYAGREDSYNAYI
+1845 
-1859 LSHMN
+1859 